1 MALLCKNT
9 NWQMTLVL
17 WEGPE
22 EAPGGPGMGG
32 HGSFCGGLAV
42 ASGARVEAKAE
53 AVDLAEARPIGQV
66 APHYQAGLPGQ
77 RNEDQVPGGDLFLLS
92 AIKESEIAHFF
103 LGVSLN

>member
-1 MALLCKNT
+1 M
-9 NWQMTLVL
+9 MLVL

-32 HGSFCGGLAV
+32 HGTAAGALAA
-42 ASGARVEAKAE
+42 ASGAWAEAKAE
-53 AVDLAEARPIGQV
+53 VMDLKEARPRRQA

-77 RNEDQVPGGDLFLLS
+77 RHENQVPGGDLALLS

-103 LGVSLN
+103 LGASLN